1 MTPPS
6 PHASLKEAPD
16 HVTAP
21 SFALLLGRLSVSETG
36 KVMNITSEV
45 NNVIIS
51 IVEKSDVQIHW
62 HEKSYLS
69 MSLWED
75 FGIAQSQVKK
85 QSIKDQIIV
94 TLSSAG
100 QRVGMSICYEIDESQ
115 IPTHEKILVY
125 CMIIMFIF
133 STINVKI
140 ATKYC
145 SNEAATTKIDEKVMT
160 RAECIEV
167 LKKTLCD
174 MNKRMCEIEKLYDQE

>member
-1 MTPPS
+1 MVAT
-6 PHASLKEAPD
+6 
-16 HVTAP
+16 
-21 SFALLLGRLSVSETG
+21 
-36 KVMNITSEV
+36 I
-45 NNVIIS
+45 
-51 IVEKSDVQIHW
+51 SDVQIHW

-75 FGIAQSQVKK
+75 F
-85 QSIKDQIIV
+85 
-94 TLSSAG
+94 G